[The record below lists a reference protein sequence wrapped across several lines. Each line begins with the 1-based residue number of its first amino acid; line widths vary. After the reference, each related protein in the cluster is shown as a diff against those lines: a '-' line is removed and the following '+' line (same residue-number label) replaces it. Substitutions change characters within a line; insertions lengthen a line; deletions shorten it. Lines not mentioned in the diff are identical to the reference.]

1 MQKALT
7 FGIEIEMAVAS
18 VPADTPSEPLE
29 HRICRFD
36 DTSPNGERE
45 PWRIVGEHI
54 ARTLHA
60 AGFESSVSDVD
71 ESHSTK
77 WDLTYDTSVSLGEFW
92 NDSRARPVESMELRS
107 PALHSTEKAYDA
119 IQEVCAILPSTY
131 CLNTNRSTG
140 LHVHIGNRNF
150 GWTFGI
156 TKRLMAFLW
165 AFTPQI
171 FSLVPEHRQTGLFA
185 GSMRHARFS
194 RGFERERGRLP
205 SPIEGVQAILKCK
218 TPDQLRKR
226 FSALDVKIKENL
238 IFVSGLGEGKNKP
251 TIEFRYMSSSLES
264 ESIVMFIKLFVGIM
278 EYVRDVDTKSFTDL
292 ISIVEFETWDKLGD
306 GLDESKQQEMGAI
319 LVEQSFTIVDL
330 LETMG
335 LSELAKYFKERGFYQ
350 HKNNSGAPKPLKRYY
365 WLNPDSEQGSTSPS
379 DGHRKDVTPTRNL
392 PEIPFIHNVPVGD
405 AL

>member
-1 MQKALT
+1 
-7 FGIEIEMAVAS
+7 
-18 VPADTPSEPLE
+18 
-29 HRICRFD
+29 
-36 DTSPNGERE
+36 
-45 PWRIVGEHI
+45 
-54 ARTLHA
+54 
-60 AGFESSVSDVD
+60 
-71 ESHSTK
+71 
-77 WDLTYDTSVSLGEFW
+77 
-92 NDSRARPVESMELRS
+92 
-107 PALHSTEKAYDA
+107 
-119 IQEVCAILPSTY
+119 
-131 CLNTNRSTG
+131 
-140 LHVHIGNRNF
+140 
-150 GWTFGI
+150 
-156 TKRLMAFLW
+156 MAFLW

>member
-119 IQEVCAILPSTY
+119 IQEVCAILSEYQPLHGST
-131 CLNTNRSTG
+131 C
-140 LHVHIGNRNF
+140 
-150 GWTFGI
+150 
-156 TKRLMAFLW
+156 
-165 AFTPQI
+165 P
-171 FSLVPEHRQTGLFA
+171 HRQSKLWMDFWNNKTSYG
-185 GSMRHARFS
+185 
-194 RGFERERGRLP
+194 
-205 SPIEGVQAILKCK
+205 IL
-218 TPDQLRKR
+218 
-226 FSALDVKIKENL
+226 
-238 IFVSGLGEGKNKP
+238 
-251 TIEFRYMSSSLES
+251 
-264 ESIVMFIKLFVGIM
+264 VGI
-278 EYVRDVDTKSFTDL
+278 Y
-292 ISIVEFETWDKLGD
+292 
-306 GLDESKQQEMGAI
+306 
-319 LVEQSFTIVDL
+319 
-330 LETMG
+330 
-335 LSELAKYFKERGFYQ
+335 
-350 HKNNSGAPKPLKRYY
+350 
-365 WLNPDSEQGSTSPS
+365 PS
-379 DGHRKDVTPTRNL
+379 N
-392 PEIPFIHNVPVGD
+392 I
-405 AL
+405 